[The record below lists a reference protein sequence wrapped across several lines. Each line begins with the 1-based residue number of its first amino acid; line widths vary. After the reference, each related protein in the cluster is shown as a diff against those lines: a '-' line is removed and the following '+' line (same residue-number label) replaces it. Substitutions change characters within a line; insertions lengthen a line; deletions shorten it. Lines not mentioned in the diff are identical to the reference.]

1 MDQAITAFF
10 KPKLNQK
17 NEKNKNK
24 RKSEKE
30 RRKPITIDLTIDSP
44 ESKKTIALTKTGTS
58 KPSKTFADFENER
71 QEKIRRKSRPI
82 VDASWP
88 TEDLIHQRFLELAAE
103 DRRSTTLVLKKNKG
117 KKATRTWDGV
127 EGEYTGWMR
136 PISIDDDNQPIQK
149 PKLTRLDLQAPKN
162 LIEGVDNDPL
172 YQHPLLKRLLK
183 LISSPS
189 DPFPHDH
196 PSLKRQHQ
204 RSDDAL
210 NLLWTSVFAPTKTN
224 EILGDQNRKNALT
237 LKSWLREIA
246 LKDHIHNQSEQ
257 TKKLPPPKKKK
268 KNKKNNHDKKR
279 TIIRQVSPRKRKKAR
294 RLDEDGLSDFIVSD
308 TDSDTIYAQDISITD
323 TEQEATIN
331 SPRKRTRS
339 VSILH
344 PQFAPK
350 SSPSKEEEEIR
361 YEFDKLTNLIL
372 LKGPHGSGKTC
383 TVHAVANDLDWEV
396 FEVNPSS
403 LRTRKEVDRLI
414 GDVSKNHVL
423 STIPPTNPFS
433 SKIKPEKEQKKTKQS
448 LILLEEVD
456 IIYIQDKDFWS
467 GVIDL
472 ISKSMRPIIMTCTD
486 TSILPLNDL
495 PIQSILEFESPP
507 IELISK
513 FMEIIGVINGHL
525 IDRRHILNLCYQ
537 HNHQIPVE
545 LKLMRSKKSGTHQI
559 EIFQEPPLI
568 RSTIDTRKLLNQF
581 QFLCQFGIG
590 STFSGV
596 DWLDLNPVDTDK
608 MLFSSDS
615 FSMGE
620 EIPQIMV
627 DPFESDNNFFKKFK
641 PSDVEVNWITTFL
654 DDHPRHQFE
663 IPAQLDSPVNEDHKD
678 ALLLK
683 ALAGAHE
690 SLSFGDAYVDQD
702 LDVHVQQFESE
713 IQICPTDNVL
723 ISNNII
729 DIKRVVKAVNHDD
742 LDLGHDDVELE
753 VQGVHTKRPFSSS
766 HYSLD
771 KVAFDGL
778 VHALYSH
785 LFNQILVA
793 LQQSSLNQDPY
804 QYLIQYFTL
813 FNHSELT
820 SKRNSKLHE
829 IDQVMDFE
837 NSRGFMLPLI
847 DYITDY
853 FPFVLCIFG
862 FECSE
867 SRLVVDSNRRSR
879 RRVTRSATSVAEEG
893 EGEFKSTFLCD
904 NRSDILDLNLHEI
917 SLFRNFNP
925 RFIS

>member
-17 NEKNKNK
+17 NEKNKTK
-24 RKSEKE
+24 RNSEKE

-103 DRRSTTLVLKKNKG
+103 DRRK
-117 KKATRTWDGV
+117 
-127 EGEYTGWMR
+127 GEYTGWMR
-136 PISIDDDNQPIQK
+136 PISIDDDNQQPIQK

-246 LKDHIHNQSEQ
+246 LKDHIHNQ
-257 TKKLPPPKKKK
+257 
-268 KNKKNNHDKKR
+268 N
-279 TIIRQVSPRKRKKAR
+279 
-294 RLDEDGLSDFIVSD
+294 FIVSD
-308 TDSDTIYAQDISITD
+308 TDSDTIYAQDISMTD

-403 LRTRKEVDRLI
+403 LRT
-414 GDVSKNHVL
+414 
-423 STIPPTNPFS
+423 
-433 SKIKPEKEQKKTKQS
+433 Q
-448 LILLEEVD
+448 EVD

-663 IPAQLDSPVNEDHKD
+663 IPVQLDSPVNEDHKD

-853 FPFVLCIFG
+853 FPFVLSRPLASSSSSPSYIRPTLAPIDFNQHTRIAKRLKFDDDDDDKTIKLNTDQDFNCL
-862 FECSE
+862 SE
-867 SRLVVDSNRRSR
+867 PFLDDEHQDLPPRRTRSR
-879 RRVTRSATSVAEEG
+879 IIHQSTYDPIIDFESSSTIKMWNHEYQNGHEFPFSLVFNNAAKNRAPGRPPAPEEMMATASALGT
-893 EGEFKSTFLCD
+893 
-904 NRSDILDLNLHEI
+904 I
-917 SLFRNFNP
+917 SLYNP
-925 RFIS
+925 SYKGH

>member
-1 MDQAITAFF
+1 MNLMYEFQEQVLNNELAHILRKRFIALILESISSQIRIRISASMAASHAVETGSTPVSGISLPGENKLSRMDQAITAFF

-44 ESKKTIALTKTGTS
+44 ESKKTIALTKTGT
-58 KPSKTFADFENER
+58 ENQKE
-71 QEKIRRKSRPI
+71 SRPI

-103 DRRSTTLVLKKNKG
+103 DRRTNSETKT
-117 KKATRTWDGV
+117 
-127 EGEYTGWMR
+127 
-136 PISIDDDNQPIQK
+136 
-149 PKLTRLDLQAPKN
+149 TRLDLQAPKN
-162 LIEGVDNDPL
+162 LIEGVDNDPI

-766 HYSLD
+766 HY
-771 KVAFDGL
+771 
-778 VHALYSH
+778 
-785 LFNQILVA
+785 NLVA